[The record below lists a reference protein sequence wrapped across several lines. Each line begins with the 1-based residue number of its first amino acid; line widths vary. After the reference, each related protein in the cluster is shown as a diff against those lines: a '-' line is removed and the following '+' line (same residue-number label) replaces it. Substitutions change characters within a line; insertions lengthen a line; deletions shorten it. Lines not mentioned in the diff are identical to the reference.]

1 MKDDRFLEIARAVAD
16 PTRFAI
22 LSRIAQAGELACA
35 DLTDECS
42 VTPATISHHVKELS
56 SAGLI
61 EGRKEGKFH
70 FYRVNR
76 RPWNEYLQELA
87 RRVPAEKES

>member
-1 MKDDRFLEIARAVAD
+1 MKQERFLEIARAVAD

-35 DLTDECS
+35 DLTGDLS
-42 VTPATISHHVKELS
+42 ITPATISHHVKELS
-56 SAGLI
+56 SAGLV

-70 FYRVNR
+70 FYRLNR
-76 RPWNEYLQELA
+76 RPWAEYLDELA
-87 RRVPAEKES
+87 RRVPAEKS